1 MAFVALAVVCAAG
14 YRAYLTMPQAED
26 PGFTIR
32 TAIVVTHLPGA
43 NPQRVEDLVTDK
55 VEKAVQEL
63 PELDSVQ
70 SKSATGVSVVTVNV
84 KEEYFDMRPIWDSLR
99 RKIDKVGPE
108 LPSGVRGP
116 FVNDEFG
123 DTLGTVI
130 AITGEGYSYAEL
142 KEIAYTVRDM
152 LLRLDDT
159 GRIEVHG
166 VQDERVFVE
175 FDAARLAE
183 LGVSVRQLQQQ
194 LQAQNI
200 LIPGGNVS
208 TGVERIE
215 LEPSGSFESIEDLAS
230 TVIRTGEQGLMYL
243 EDIARVSRGYR
254 EPPQA
259 LMRANGR
266 PAVGLAVATKSAGN
280 IVRHGQ
286 EIQDVLT
293 HLRAEYPVGVEL
305 SVVAFQSEIVERKVD
320 EFVKNVLQAIG
331 LVLVAMLIMLGPR
344 TGLVVASLIP
354 FAMLMSLA
362 VMDQLGIGLNQMS
375 LAALIIVLGM
385 LVDNAIVMSESIM
398 VEMAAGKKAVEAAVS
413 SAGELRIPLLTSSL
427 TTSAAFLPIFLAE
440 STVGE
445 YTNQLFTVVTI
456 APAFFLDPV
465 ADDRAPALRGLPQG
479 QAVSR
484 CQRPEWPTLPRL
496 PRRAGP
502 GAAIPVRHD
511 CRRDRDL
518 LHRPPGLCLRPEHL
532 LPAVRQADLHHRDR
546 GPQRHGDRAH
556 RGDRGSPGSVHSRG
570 ADGRRGAG
578 RRRRHLVH
586 LRRAGR
592 PALYAELWPRAVA
605 SRIRILNRQ
614 HHIRLGHSCL
624 AAATA
629 RLPVGIVPRS
639 PRNGR
644 AARQRTDRQVSD
656 RGPPHGRRIRGTL
669 RNRGR
674 AKGPAAGGAR
684 SAWDRRRLGQPD

>member
-1 MAFVALAVVCAAG
+1 M
-14 YRAYLTMPQAED
+14 
-26 PGFTIR
+26 
-32 TAIVVTHLPGA
+32 
-43 NPQRVEDLVTDK
+43 
-55 VEKAVQEL
+55 
-63 PELDSVQ
+63 
-70 SKSATGVSVVTVNV
+70 
-84 KEEYFDMRPIWDSLR
+84 
-99 RKIDKVGPE
+99 
-108 LPSGVRGP
+108 
-116 FVNDEFG
+116 
-123 DTLGTVI
+123 
-130 AITGEGYSYAEL
+130 
-142 KEIAYTVRDM
+142 
-152 LLRLDDT
+152 
-159 GRIEVHG
+159 
-166 VQDERVFVE
+166 
-175 FDAARLAE
+175 
-183 LGVSVRQLQQQ
+183 RQLQQQ

-230 TVIRTGEQGLMYL
+230 TVIRTGELGLMYL

-375 LAALIIVLGM
+375 LAALIIALGM

-456 APAFFLDPV
+456 AL
-465 ADDRAPALRGLPQG
+465 
-479 QAVSR
+479 
-484 CQRPEWPTLPRL
+484 
-496 PRRAGP
+496 
-502 GAAIPVRHD
+502 
-511 CRRDRDL
+511 
-518 LHRPPGLCLRPEHL
+518 L
-532 LPAVRQADLHHRDR
+532 LP
-546 GPQRHGDRAH
+546 
-556 RGDRGSPGSVHSRG
+556 GSCR
-570 ADGRRGAG
+570 
-578 RRRRHLVH
+578 
-586 LRRAGR
+586 
-592 PALYAELWPRAVA
+592 
-605 SRIRILNRQ
+605 
-614 HHIRLGHSCL
+614 
-624 AAATA
+624 
-629 RLPVGIVPRS
+629 
-639 PRNGR
+639 
-644 AARQRTDRQVSD
+644 
-656 RGPPHGRRIRGTL
+656 
-669 RNRGR
+669 
-674 AKGPAAGGAR
+674 
-684 SAWDRRRLGQPD
+684 